1 MARGKGTGER
11 YDWQAIRTEYIT
23 SRISLKDLANKH
35 GIRLATVTERSRTEG
50 WVDLRK
56 LYIDK
61 AIRKT
66 IDKESTKMANR
77 LSKELAVADKISDVL
92 TKALEDA
99 EQFRRHIVQDKF
111 ISDNGG
117 MDILTIEKTFDKY
130 DMKAIQQAASAL
142 KMVEEM
148 KRSMLNIQ
156 TMSELNRQKN
166 EERKLA
172 MEERRLKLE
181 EEKRDIS
188 KPDSEMTIHIKGYE
202 EGWCD

>member
-99 EQFRRHIVQDKF
+99 E
-111 ISDNGG
+111 
-117 MDILTIEKTFDKY
+117 KTFDKY

-172 MEERRLKLE
+172 MEERKLKLE
-181 EEKRDIS
+181 EEKRGME